1 MLTMLGMILSY
12 IVMHGGIQQDDVNDA
27 DYMFSSDA
35 AAEDTFW

>member
-1 MLTMLGMILSY
+1 MILSHN

-27 DYMFSSDA
+27 DYMFSSNA

>member
-1 MLTMLGMILSY
+1 
-12 IVMHGGIQQDDVNDA
+12 MHGGIQQDDVSDA